1 MTEEDQVK
9 TSNLTGHLSDLPFSL
24 CARLAGGLNELGQKA
39 VVGQMRDG
47 RDGTG

>member
-9 TSNLTGHLSDLPFSL
+9 TSNLTGHLSDLPFSP
-24 CARLAGGLNELGQKA
+24 CARLAGGLNEFGQKA

-47 RDGTG
+47 RDGIG